1 MMIRITTAQRLP
13 RLDGNA
19 RPAFWGRCIA
29 GGRGKQVKQSMLFT
43 ALKLL

>member
-19 RPAFWGRCIA
+19 RPVFYGRCIA
-29 GGRGKQVKQSMLFT
+29 GGRGKQLKQSVLFT
-43 ALKLL
+43 APKLL